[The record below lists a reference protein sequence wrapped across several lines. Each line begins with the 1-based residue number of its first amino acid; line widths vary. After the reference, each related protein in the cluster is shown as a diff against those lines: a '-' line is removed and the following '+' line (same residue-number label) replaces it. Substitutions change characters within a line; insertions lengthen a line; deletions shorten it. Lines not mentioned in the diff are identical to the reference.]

1 MPFKFIKMKKP
12 MEVGEQLKNS
22 GNETMN
28 EFVLRRNVEREVLRA
43 MRRKK
48 PRRRRIGDGSSA
60 YAADSVTRAKE
71 KDV

>member
-22 GNETMN
+22 ETMN
-28 EFVLRRNVEREVLRA
+28 ELVLRRNVEREVLRA

-60 YAADSVTRAKE
+60 YAADSKTRAKE